1 LISST
6 TLQENQLRVTTKMPP
21 RPFPQTISIGT
32 DICHYPR
39 FNKYFPIHQHLAST
53 TTAISSQTL
62 LFKLFDKVFVP
73 AEQRAFWRR
82 FQPSAS
88 KSLQPGGAGSTE
100 QSFWSEKKAEEA
112 AKYIGGRWAAKEA
125 CIKAFAQKRRL
136 VLRDVRVWSSAQGQQ
151 PFGLV
156 VDEVEEGVKY
166 DSAKE
171 IYERFVR
178 WRGLVGEL
186 KVLLQ
191 QQREGSASG
200 LRIIKRASLNRHTAR
215 TMEMKK
221 MEPPPPPPQQETGS
235 SIRRPVD
242 FASSAT
248 TPPQILSKTGILDL
262 NAITSMLNQ
271 QEEPSTLTTT
281 TSQTPQAETKED
293 AEPQTQQDRLQKEIE
308 RLSKEETEED
318 GWENAQGQ
326 IVKLSISH
334 DGEYCVATAL
344 AAV

>member
-88 KSLQPGGAGSTE
+88 RSLQPGGAGSTE

-156 VDEVEEGVKY
+156 IDEVEDAKY

-178 WRGLVGEL
+178 RRGLVGEL

-221 MEPPPPPPQQETGS
+221 MEPPLPPPLQETGS
-235 SIRRPVD
+235 SIRRPLD
-242 FASSAT
+242 FASSST
-248 TPPQILSKTGILDL
+248 TPPPILFKTGILDL
-262 NAITSMLNQ
+262 DAITSILNQ
-271 QEEPSTLTTT
+271 QEETSTPS
-281 TSQTPQAETKED
+281 TPQAKAKED
-293 AEPQTQQDRLQKEIE
+293 GEPQSQQDRLQQEIE
-308 RLSKEETEED
+308 RLSKEEMEED
-318 GWENAQGQ
+318 GWENAKGQ

-334 DGEYCVATAL
+334 DGEYCVASAL

>member
-1 LISST
+1 
-6 TLQENQLRVTTKMPP
+6 MPP

-32 DICHYPR
+32 DICHHPR
-39 FNKYFPIHQHLAST
+39 FSKYFPIHQHLAST
-53 TTAISSQTL
+53 TTSISSQTL
-62 LFKLFDKVFVP
+62 LFKLFDKVFLP

-82 FQPSAS
+82 FQPSSPS
-88 KSLQPGGAGSTE
+88 KALQLSFEARGGKSTE
-100 QSFWSEKKAEEA
+100 GQQTFWSEKKAEEA

-125 CIKAFAQKRRL
+125 CIKAFAKERRL
-136 VLRDVRVWSSAQGQQ
+136 VLRDVRVWSAGQDQQ

-156 VDEVEEGVKY
+156 VDEVEGGGVKY

-171 IYERFVR
+171 IYEKFVR
-178 WRGLVGEL
+178 QRRLVGEL

-191 QQREGSASG
+191 NHREGPASR
-200 LRIIKRASLNRHTAR
+200 LRIIKRASFDRHTAR

-221 MEPPPPPPQQETGS
+221 MDALPPQQEMGS
-235 SIRRPVD
+235 SIRRPVVL
-242 FASSAT
+242 ASSST
-248 TPPQILSKTGILDL
+248 TPPPILSKYGILDL
-262 NAITSMLNQ
+262 DAITSILQ
-271 QEEPSTLTTT
+271 QDQETSSTS
-281 TSQTPQAETKED
+281 TSSTPQTED
-293 AEPQTQQDRLQKEIE
+293 TNQEPKSQQQHLEEEIE
-308 RLSKEETEED
+308 RLNREEMEED

>member
-1 LISST
+1 
-6 TLQENQLRVTTKMPP
+6 MPP

-215 TMEMKK
+215 TMEMKN
-221 MEPPPPPPQQETGS
+221 MEPPPPPPQQETETS
-235 SIRRPVD
+235 TQQPIPAPA
-242 FASSAT
+242 AST
-248 TPPQILSKTGILDL
+248 ETPPILSKNGILDL
-262 NAITSMLNQ
+262 NAITSILNQ
-271 QEEPSTLTTT
+271 QEEPSTSSTL
-281 TSQTPQAETKED
+281 QTKTKED
-293 AEPQTQQDRLQKEIE
+293 TKPQSQQDRLQEEIE